1 MKWKRPVRQRQV
13 SSGEKQPDL
22 SRKIYSACHRFFI
35 YYISQKENVFVA
47 KTDPEAARRQRHK
60 TIRWVVTVFLITVVI
75 SGIIS
80 LVSDEVMDSSS
91 LPVAFLILLA
101 IVMVGIIFDIIGM
114 AVASADEKP
123 FHSMAARKVPGS
135 QEAIRLLRNAE
146 RVSSICNDVVGD
158 ICGVVSGS
166 ASATI
171 AALILTQVDVG
182 WPRGV
187 SLVMS
192 ALVAGLTVGGK
203 AIGKTFAVNSCTQ
216 IVHMVGKVLHA
227 LNGLHGKKKK

>member
-1 MKWKRPVRQRQV
+1 MSK
-13 SSGEKQPDL
+13 S
-22 SRKIYSACHRFFI
+22 
-35 YYISQKENVFVA
+35 
-47 KTDPEAARRQRHK
+47 DPEASKQERMK
-60 TIRWVVTVFLITVVI
+60 TIKWVVSIFFTTILI

-80 LVSDEVMDSSS
+80 LISDEVMANSS
-91 LPVAFLILLA
+91 LAVAFVILLA
-101 IVMVGIIFDIIGM
+101 IIFLGIVFDIIGM
-114 AVASADEKP
+114 SVATADEKP
-123 FHSMAARKVPGS
+123 FHSMAARKVPGAH
-135 QEAIRLLRNAE
+135 EAIKLLRNAE

-171 AALILTQVDVG
+171 ATLILMNVNVG
-182 WPRGV
+182 WPRGI

-216 IVHMVGKVLHA
+216 IVHMVGKAIYNMNQLIRK
-227 LNGLHGKKKK
+227 NKKK

>member
-1 MKWKRPVRQRQV
+1 MAKSHTDASK
-13 SSGEKQPDL
+13 
-22 SRKIYSACHRFFI
+22 
-35 YYISQKENVFVA
+35 KE
-47 KTDPEAARRQRHK
+47 RLR
-60 TIRWVVTVFLITVVI
+60 TIQWVVTVFFTTLVVSGLI
-75 SGIIS
+75 G
-80 LVSDEVMDSSS
+80 LVSDEVMASSS
-91 LPVAFLILLA
+91 LPVAFGILLF
-101 IVMVGIIFDIIGM
+101 IVLLGIVFDIIGM

-123 FHSMAARKVPGS
+123 FHSMAARKVPGA

-171 AALILTQVDVG
+171 AALILTHVDTA

-192 ALVAGLTVGGK
+192 SLVAGLTVGGK
-203 AIGKTFAVNSCTQ
+203 AIGKTFAVSSCTQ
-216 IVHMVGKVLHA
+216 IVHMVGRILSA
-227 LNGLHGKKKK
+227 WNRLKKKKSKR